1 MLYYSAI
8 EKNMLLIH
16 AKHVSGVSRGAK
28 ATISRSSHGVSFIYM
43 NYIFNFIY
51 GIRAE
56 NNDCL

>member
-1 MLYYSAI
+1 
-8 EKNMLLIH
+8 MLLIH

-28 ATISRSSHGVSFIYM
+28 ATISRSLHAVSFIYM